1 MYRRIILLLFLLQC
15 FCSRSQEGYT
25 KKQLLDLL
33 KTTLPD
39 TTLIDTYNELTWP
52 VYSYDLPDSSFYF
65 GNKAIELSTKLN
77 DLKRLSIAHRRVGI
91 TYINI
96 GETKTAIAHQEKSYE
111 ISEKLNYKK
120 G

>member
-1 MYRRIILLLFLLQC
+1 MYRRFIVLLFLFGCLC
-15 FCSRSQEGYT
+15 LRSQEGHT

-33 KTTLPD
+33 KTELPD
-39 TTLIDTYNELTWP
+39 TTLVDTYNELTWP

-65 GNKAIELSTKLN
+65 GKKAIELSTKIG
-77 DLKRLSIAHRRVGI
+77 DLKRLSIAHRRIGT

-111 ISEKLNYKK
+111 LSEKINY
-120 G
+120 